1 MTMSAEDIVARK
13 MVGNEG
19 DISLESQCGQIHL
32 SYRFSMVWYGLGD
45 TKCGAEDERPQ
56 RSGFLSLIFCHLV
69 TYPVI

>member
-32 SYRFSMVWYGLGD
+32 SYRFSMVWYGMVWEIPS
-45 TKCGAEDERPQ
+45 AEQ
-56 RSGFLSLIFCHLV
+56 RTRGRRDRASYL
-69 TYPVI
+69 